1 MIEYRKHHLL
11 SMCVALVLLGFF
23 ASVAVAAETGSSSAA
38 PVAQDEKSIFDFV
51 KAGGVIG
58 YVIILL
64 SFAGVAMI
72 INGFMQVRED
82 KLIPSTIVQQAE
94 KLALQG
100 KFAEVMTMYKTSD
113 SMVSKIMSDALSRG
127 QLGIDAVRE
136 IMQELGGKEI
146 TRLRQRIGYV
156 GFIASVAPMLGLLG
170 TVTGMI
176 SSFGVLGAT
185 QGSAPPGELA
195 VGISEAL
202 VTTCMGLVVAIP
214 LMFFHGV
221 LRDRVSR
228 VSEDL
233 AGVCDRLLRSMSVA
247 IQLRETNSKH
257 EAQDKK

>member
-1 MIEYRKHHLL
+1 MIEHKKRHLL
-11 SMCVALVLLGFF
+11 SMCIALIFLGCLGGAAF
-23 ASVAVAAETGSSSAA
+23 AAGADS
-38 PVAQDEKSIFDFV
+38 PVAQDEKSVFDFV

-72 INGFMQVRED
+72 INGFMLVRED
-82 KLIPSTIVQQAE
+82 KLIPSGIVEQAE

-100 KFAEVMTMYKTSD
+100 KFAEVMTIYKTSD
-113 SMVSKIMSDALSRG
+113 SMVSNIMSDALSRG

-185 QGSAPPGELA
+185 QGSAPPSELA

-202 VTTCMGLVVAIP
+202 VTTCMGLIVAIP
-214 LMFFHGV
+214 LMFFHSL

-233 AGVCDRLLRSMSVA
+233 AGTCDRLLRSMNVA
-247 IQLRETNSKH
+247 IQLRETNNKH
-257 EAQDKK
+257 GVPDKK

>member
-1 MIEYRKHHLL
+1 MIEYRKRCLL
-11 SMCVALVLLGFF
+11 SMCIALIFLGCLGGVVF
-23 ASVAVAAETGSSSAA
+23 ASA
-38 PVAQDEKSIFDFV
+38 PINAPPAQDEKNMFDFI

-72 INGFMQVRED
+72 INGFMLVREEQ
-82 KLIPSTIVQQAE
+82 LIPSAIVQQAE
-94 KLALQG
+94 NLALQG
-100 KFAEVMTMYKTSD
+100 KFAEVVTMYKTSD
-113 SMVSKIMSDALSRG
+113 SMVSRIMCNSLARG

-136 IMQELGGKEI
+136 VMQELGGKEI

-185 QGSAPPGELA
+185 KGSAPPSELA

-202 VTTCMGLVVAIP
+202 VTTCMGLIVAIP
-214 LMFFHGV
+214 LMFFHSF

-228 VSEDL
+228 VSENL

-247 IQLRETNSKH
+247 IQLREAGNKPEVTG
-257 EAQDKK
+257 KK